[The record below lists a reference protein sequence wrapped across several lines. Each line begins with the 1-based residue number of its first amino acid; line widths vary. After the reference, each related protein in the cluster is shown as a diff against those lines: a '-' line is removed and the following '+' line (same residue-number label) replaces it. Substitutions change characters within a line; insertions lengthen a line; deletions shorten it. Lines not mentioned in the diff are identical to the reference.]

1 MSKHLVCGRRWGPL
15 WVALGVPHSGGER
28 VGSTWK
34 RWGPGLI
41 PSSSAI
47 PPHRCSLAPGKRE
60 GRKHQ
65 RFHFMVEEAG
75 IQKGFGNL
83 PQGNLLSERLAEP
96 GLQSRPLCFHASLGS
111 VPSLTEILLL
121 EYTGQDA
128 ICPQRGC
135 IQSSAVSYH
144 L

>member
-1 MSKHLVCGRRWGPL
+1 
-15 WVALGVPHSGGER
+15 
-28 VGSTWK
+28 
-34 RWGPGLI
+34 
-41 PSSSAI
+41 
-47 PPHRCSLAPGKRE
+47 
-60 GRKHQ
+60 
-65 RFHFMVEEAG
+65 MVEEAG

-96 GLQSRPLCFHASLGS
+96 GLQPRLLCFHASLGS

-135 IQSSAVSYH
+135 IQSSAVSYR